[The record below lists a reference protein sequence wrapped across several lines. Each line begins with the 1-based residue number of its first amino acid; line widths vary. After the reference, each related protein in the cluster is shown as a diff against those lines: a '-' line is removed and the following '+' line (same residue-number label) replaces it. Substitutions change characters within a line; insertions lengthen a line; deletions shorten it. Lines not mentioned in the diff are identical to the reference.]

1 MPFAPRDGQLA
12 ANSVPLATIAA
23 AVGTPTY
30 VYSWPD
36 TAARYRLLK
45 SAFRHFDCRI
55 CYAVKANA
63 NLAVLARFAALGA
76 SFDIV
81 SGGELERVLRA
92 GGDASRVVFSGVGKS
107 VAEVDFAIK
116 AGVGCLTVESAGEL
130 ERIAARAALLGRR
143 VPIAIRVNPD
153 IDADTHPYIATGLK
167 ESKFGVPPAEALAL
181 YRQAA
186 QAEHIDVV
194 GIACHIGSQIGTAEP
209 YLEALERLLALLD
222 ALAEAGITLRQL
234 SIGGGFGIA
243 YGPQERALD
252 LRALGRRVA
261 AALAA
266 RPGQPPTVL
275 VEPGRTLV
283 ATAGILLTRVE
294 YLKPGPTPGQP
305 GFAVVDAAM
314 NDLLR
319 PALYHAQ
326 HPVRAVAP
334 AGKRQR
340 WHIVGP
346 VCESADCLAWDRR
359 LAIDAGSLLA
369 VEVAGAYGFV
379 QSSNYN
385 SRPRAA
391 EVLVDEDRFT
401 VVRRRETH
409 ADLWRL
415 ERTA

>member
-1 MPFAPRDGQLA
+1 M
-12 ANSVPLATIAA
+12 
-23 AVGTPTY
+23 
-30 VYSWPD
+30 
-36 TAARYRLLK
+36 
-45 SAFRHFDCRI
+45 
-55 CYAVKANA
+55 
-63 NLAVLARFAALGA
+63 
-76 SFDIV
+76 
-81 SGGELERVLRA
+81 
-92 GGDASRVVFSGVGKS
+92 
-107 VAEVDFAIK
+107 
-116 AGVGCLTVESAGEL
+116 
-130 ERIAARAALLGRR
+130 
-143 VPIAIRVNPD
+143 
-153 IDADTHPYIATGLK
+153 
-167 ESKFGVPPAEALAL
+167 PPAEALAL

-222 ALAEAGITLRQL
+222 DLAEDGIALRQL

-294 YLKPGPTPGQP
+294 YLKPNATPGQP

-319 PALYHAQ
+319 PALYQAR
-326 HPVRAVAP
+326 HPVRAIAP
-334 AGKRQR
+334 AGNRQR

-346 VCESADCLAWDRR
+346 VCESADCLASDRR
-359 LAIDAGSLLA
+359 LAIEAGSLLA

-401 VVRRRETH
+401 VVRRRETA